1 MFVIVVKSTTFV
13 ATANKLLIFK
23 EVLNQ
28 KEDDYERYK
37 GNEYPNNTSVIF
49 FVQFFVLSV
58 R

>member
-1 MFVIVVKSTTFV
+1 MLVIVVKSTIFV